1 LTADVITPVVSNEFT
16 PVVSNKH
23 ILHFFTTCVRN
34 ESIEVQC
41 NLTKCIRSVFTS
53 GSWLYSSADQND
65 MRGNG
70 WSRSGEGFT
79 KTEHSHFQRLY
90 LHSSPAESYV
100 PLKDFRP
107 IILSLNFHSRCCYEG
122 QASHR
127 SSRGL

>member
-1 LTADVITPVVSNEFT
+1 
-16 PVVSNKH
+16 
-23 ILHFFTTCVRN
+23 
-34 ESIEVQC
+34 
-41 NLTKCIRSVFTS
+41 
-53 GSWLYSSADQND
+53 

-127 SSRGL
+127 SSRGLGNSQTTLLTKSVFEFTSF